1 MGKDPAV
8 LLYTGDFLS
17 LTQGLTMAEIGQLIK
32 LLCVQHQTGHLTK
45 KAIKLSVGSVS
56 RDVMK
61 FFVLD
66 ENGLYYNE
74 LLENE
79 IARRKK
85 YSESRRKN
93 IQKRYEKTSTYVD
106 TSVLHMETETE
117 AETETETKTG
127 TEIETETGTETKIK
141 TKTKTKIGTVT
152 EAEDSKKKNKYGELE
167 NVELTDEEYE
177 QLIKRFPKNYKRY
190 IDDLSYYIASKDV
203 KYKSHYA
210 VILKWNR
217 DNSDDDC
224 SFDTDDFFQA
234 ALKRT
239 DEYFEN
245 KAKENEVKKHE
256 NKEAD
261 LGW

>member
-45 KAIKLSVGSVS
+45 KAIKLSVGGVS

-117 AETETETKTG
+117 TKTETKTG
-127 TEIETETGTETKIK
+127 TK
-141 TKTKTKIGTVT
+141 TKTKTKTGTVTGTVTEIGTVT

-167 NVELTDEEYE
+167 NVELTDEEYD

-217 DNSDDDC
+217 DKSDDDC

-245 KAKENEVKKHE
+245 KAKENEVKKQE
-256 NKEAD
+256 NNETD